1 MDIIPVEV
9 LNPHTLR
16 PVNVIKY
23 QILTSDKYDQYD
35 IILNN
40 TSSFIQLLDEGG
52 GYYRDGLVYRYLY
65 NYEGIPRKTI
75 AEIVA
80 SITTGYQGV

>member
-9 LNPHTLR
+9 LNPYTLR
-16 PVNVIKY
+16 TVNIIKY
-23 QILTSDKYDQYD
+23 QILSSDKYHEYD

-40 TSSFIQLLDEGG
+40 TSSFIQLLDDGG
-52 GYYRDGLVYRYLY
+52 GLYKDGLVYRYLY

-75 AEIVA
+75 AELVA

>member
-9 LNPHTLR
+9 LNPYTLR
-16 PVNVIKY
+16 TVNIIKY
-23 QILTSDKYDQYD
+23 QILSSDKYHEYD

-40 TSSFIQLLDEGG
+40 TSSFIQLLDDGG
-52 GYYRDGLVYRYLY
+52 GLYKDGLVYRYLY

-75 AEIVA
+75 AELVA
-80 SITTGYQGV
+80 SITTGYQEV